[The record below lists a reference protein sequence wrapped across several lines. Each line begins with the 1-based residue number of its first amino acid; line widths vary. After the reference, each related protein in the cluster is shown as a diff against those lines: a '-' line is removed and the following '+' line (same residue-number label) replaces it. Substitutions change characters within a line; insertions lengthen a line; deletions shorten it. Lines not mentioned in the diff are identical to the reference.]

1 MMKRIIAVLTALMML
16 ISAAALAEG
25 SAEDPVLVTVNGQE
39 LRESSEEYRVWK
51 DYLTY
56 QAGQDSE
63 EYAVM
68 IQQYAMDYAIRYA
81 AMKQKLNE
89 MGITVPEEEVNAAR
103 EASRADW
110 EKIVAD
116 FMQNQYGVGA
126 DASDEDK
133 AAAKADTL
141 AYILENYGYTE
152 ESYVEESMMYSNLNA
167 VYDRGQKL
175 AEEGIEVTDQ
185 DVEDYFKSIVDED
198 EEFFNTMVQP
208 GEDEG
213 EKTPEEMSEELVQ
226 AYEFYSQYYGYDS
239 KYRPEGYRGIT
250 HILLKVEQ
258 ELLDNWQ
265 ALAAKLEEQNEP
277 KEEVAPETVEATDAE
292 PTAEPE
298 ATAEPEEPVTPEMVE
313 AARQAILDSV
323 KETVDEIKA
332 KLEGGA
338 NFEDLILEYGTDPG
352 MQVEENRKNGYAV
365 HPFSILYEQN
375 FMKGAAALEKVG
387 DVSDPI
393 VSQFGVHILHY
404 LRDIPGGAVELT
416 DALKEEL
423 RADLKS
429 EKVQAAFDA
438 LQEKWVAESEVV
450 WTEAGEDWKI
460 DEAALAELM
469 APDAPAE
476 ETEAAAE
483 PEAVPAE

>member
-16 ISAAALAEG
+16 ISAAALGEG

-39 LRESSEEYRVWK
+39 LRESSEEYRVWQ

-68 IQQYAMDYAIRYA
+68 IQQYAMDYAIRYV
-81 AMKQKLNE
+81 AMAQKLNE
-89 MGITVPEEEVNAAR
+89 MGNSVPEEELNAGREEAR
-103 EASRADW
+103 AGW
-110 EKIVAD
+110 ESIVAD
-116 FMQNQYGVGA
+116 FMQSQYGVGA
-126 DASDEDK
+126 DATDEEK

-152 ESYVEESMMYSNLNA
+152 ESYVEEAMMYTRLNA

-185 DVEDYFKSIVDED
+185 EVEDHFKTIVAED
-198 EEFFNTMVQP
+198 ETFLNQMVQP
-208 GEDEG
+208 EEGE
-213 EKTPEEMSEELVQ
+213 EKTPEQMSDELVQ
-226 AYEFYSQYYGYDS
+226 AYEFYSQYYGYDF
-239 KYRPEGYRGIT
+239 KYFPEGYRGIT

-258 ELLDNWQ
+258 ELLDKWQ
-265 ALAAKLEEQNEP
+265 ELAAKLEEQNEP

-292 PTAEPE
+292 ATAEPE
-298 ATAEPEEPVTPEMVE
+298 PTAEPEEPVTPEMVE
-313 AARQAILDSV
+313 AAKQAILDSV
-323 KETVDEIKA
+323 KDTVDEINA
-332 KLEGGA
+332 KLEAGA

-352 MQVEENRKNGYAV
+352 MQSEENRTKGYAV
-365 HPFSILYEQN
+365 HPSSIMFEQN
-375 FMKGAAALEKVG
+375 FTAGAAALEKVG

-429 EKVQAAFDA
+429 EKIQAAFDA

-460 DEAALAELM
+460 DEAALAAEPET
-469 APDAPAE
+469 AEPAE
-476 ETEAAAE
+476 ETEA
-483 PEAVPAE
+483 VPAE

>member
-25 SAEDPVLVTVNGQE
+25 GAEDPVLVTVNGQE
-39 LRESSEEYRVWK
+39 LRQSSEEYRVWQ

-56 QAGQDSE
+56 QAGQDAE
-63 EYAVM
+63 EYAAM

-81 AMKQKLNE
+81 AMAQKLNE
-89 MGITVPEEEVNAAR
+89 MGNTVPEEELNAGREEAR
-103 EASRADW
+103 AGW
-110 EKIVAD
+110 ESIVAD
-116 FMQNQYGVGA
+116 IMQSEFGTGA
-126 DASDEDK
+126 DATDEEK
-133 AAAKADTL
+133 AAAKADAL
-141 AYILENYGYTE
+141 AYILDNYGYTE
-152 ESYVEESMMYSNLNA
+152 ESYVEEAMMYTRLNA

-175 AEEGIEVTDQ
+175 AAEGIEVTDQ
-185 DVEDYFKSIVDED
+185 EVEDHFRSIVEED
-198 EEFFNTMVQP
+198 ETFLKQMVQP
-208 GEDEG
+208 EEGE

-226 AYEFYSQYYGYDS
+226 AYEFYNQYYGYDF
-239 KYRPEGYRGIT
+239 KYQPEGYRGIT

-258 ELLDNWQ
+258 ELLDKWQ
-265 ALAAKLEEQNEP
+265 ELAAKLEEQNEP
-277 KEEVAPETVEATDAE
+277 KEEVAPETVEATDTEAADAE
-292 PTAEPE
+292 AAAEPE
-298 ATAEPEEPVTPEMVE
+298 PTAEPEEPVTPEMVE

-323 KETVDEIKA
+323 KDTVDEINA
-332 KLEGGA
+332 KLEAGA

-352 MQVEENRKNGYAV
+352 MQVEENRTKGYAV
-365 HPFSILYEQN
+365 HPASIMFEQN
-375 FMKGAAALEKVG
+375 FTKGAAALENVG
-387 DVSDPI
+387 DVSEPI

-423 RADLKS
+423 RADLQS

-460 DEAALAELM
+460 DEAALAAE
-469 APDAPAE
+469 PESDEPAE
-476 ETEAAAE
+476 ETEA
-483 PEAVPAE
+483 VPAE